1 MLPLQ
6 TVLEHLSW
14 LKTLNGFFKAVVD
27 RVALAITRRKPKLHV
42 HPVVGN
48 EVWCLAYQ
56 GETEF
61 MQVVCWA
68 DVTHD
73 DPKNNLVIMQVYP
86 QGTTPQVGTVS
97 KELIQPGTLAR
108 IQLSAIVKPILG
120 TKGKPWKGRLVLV
133 DQFHR
138 KYKTQKIEFK
148 WVGPQE
154 TAVKEPHKG

>member
-1 MLPLQ
+1 VLPWVCSPLVQFLLVWHLTGKTSGWQTKVEQTPSPSCALAMAKPGSPHCAESPRLAVLSSQ

-48 EVWCLAYQ
+48 EVWCRAYQ
-56 GETEF
+56 GATEF

-73 DPKNNLVIMQVYP
+73 DPKNNL
-86 QGTTPQVGTVS
+86 
-97 KELIQPGTLAR
+97 A
-108 IQLSAIVKPILG
+108 
-120 TKGKPWKGRLVLV
+120 
-133 DQFHR
+133 
-138 KYKTQKIEFK
+138 KTSTSRCATWE
-148 WVGPQE
+148 
-154 TAVKEPHKG
+154 